1 MIQDLSLVSLIVAF
15 VGGIASFVSPCVLPL
30 VPIFLGHLSGVSIKD
45 GQLQGGRTTFLHSLG
60 FVIGF
65 SVPFIILGATVGV
78 LGGTAGGYGDLIARI
93 AGALLIAVGLY
104 MAGVFKLPVLR
115 TVLGPLTNWLDGI
128 YFRERRIHIGG
139 EDAPPSYWRST
150 IVGGAFGV
158 GWTPCITPLLGAI
171 LTLAFNEAG
180 NSLNAWSAAGQAT
193 ILLAFYTAGLSIPFL
208 ITGAALGQITPIFK
222 KVNRYLPAITVAS
235 GILMV
240 LIGLL
245 IFFNQ
250 LTKLNE
256 YFSFLESTP
265 PAVERP
271 LDASEGFTIYQSLGL
286 ADTPGGEAGAVP
298 GKLAPNFRFTS
309 DEGEEFS
316 LAELRGQP
324 VIVNFWATW
333 CGPCRAEMPDL
344 QRVHDTLGDELTLL
358 AVDLDETGEAV
369 TAFFDEIGLALNV
382 VIDDGRMV
390 ADQGYG
396 LFGVPSTYVIDAD
409 GVVVATKIG
418 PYANIEEINGDLEKI
433 GLHVDE

>member
-1 MIQDLSLVSLIVAF
+1 M
-15 VGGIASFVSPCVLPL
+15 
-30 VPIFLGHLSGVSIKD
+30 
-45 GQLQGGRTTFLHSLG
+45 
-60 FVIGF
+60 
-65 SVPFIILGATVGV
+65 
-78 LGGTAGGYGDLIARI
+78 
-93 AGALLIAVGLY
+93 
-104 MAGVFKLPVLR
+104 
-115 TVLGPLTNWLDGI
+115 
-128 YFRERRIHIGG
+128 
-139 EDAPPSYWRST
+139 
-150 IVGGAFGV
+150 
-158 GWTPCITPLLGAI
+158 
-171 LTLAFNEAG
+171 
-180 NSLNAWSAAGQAT
+180 
-193 ILLAFYTAGLSIPFL
+193 
-208 ITGAALGQITPIFK
+208 
-222 KVNRYLPAITVAS
+222 NRYLPAITVAS

-256 YFSFLESTP
+256 YFSFLESAP

-309 DEGEEFS
+309 DDGEEFS

-382 VIDDGRMV
+382 VIDDGRMI

-433 GLHVDE
+433 GLHVEE

>member
-1 MIQDLSLVSLIVAF
+1 MIEDLSLVALVVAF

-30 VPIFLGHLSGVSIKD
+30 VPIFLGHLSGVSVKD
-45 GQLQGGRTTFLHSLG
+45 GQIQGGRTTFFHSVG

-104 MAGVFKLPVLR
+104 MAGAFRLPIVR
-115 TVLGPLTNWLDGI
+115 NVLGPVNDWLDGI

-139 EDAPPSYWRST
+139 EDAPPSYWRSAL
-150 IVGGAFGV
+150 VGGAFGV

-180 NSLNAWSAAGQAT
+180 SSLNAWGAAGEAA

-208 ITGAALGQITPIFK
+208 ITGAALGQITPIFRK
-222 KVNRYLPAITVAS
+222 LNRYLPAITVAS

-240 LIGLL
+240 LIGVL

-256 YFSFLESTP
+256 YFSFLEP
-265 PAVERP
+265 GQAPVERP
-271 LDASEGFTIYQSLGL
+271 LDASDTFVIYQSLGL
-286 ADTPGGEAGAVP
+286 ADTPGGEAEAVT

-309 DEGEEFS
+309 DDGEEFS

-369 TAFFDEIGLALNV
+369 TAFFDELGLALNV
-382 VIDDGRMV
+382 VIDEGRMI

-396 LFGVPSTYVIDAD
+396 LFGVPSTYVIDAE
-409 GVVVATKIG
+409 GVIVATKIG
-418 PYANIEEINGDLEKI
+418 PYADLDEINGHLEEI
-433 GLHVDE
+433 GLHVEE

>member
-1 MIQDLSLVSLIVAF
+1 MIEDLSLVSLIVAF

-30 VPIFLGHLSGVSIKD
+30 VPIFLGHLSGVSVKD
-45 GQLQGGRTTFLHSLG
+45 GQIQGGRTTFFHSVG

-65 SVPFIILGATVGV
+65 SIPFIILGATVGV

-93 AGALLIAVGLY
+93 AGALLMAVGLY
-104 MAGVFKLPVLR
+104 MAGAFRLPIVR
-115 TVLGPLTNWLDGI
+115 NVLGPVNDWLDGI
-128 YFRERRIHIGG
+128 YFRERRIHVGG
-139 EDAPPSYWRST
+139 EDAPPSYWRSAL
-150 IVGGAFGV
+150 VGGAFGV

-180 NSLNAWSAAGQAT
+180 SSINAWGAAGEAA

-208 ITGAALGQITPIFK
+208 VTGAALGQITPIFRK
-222 KVNRYLPAITVAS
+222 LNRYLPAITVAS

-240 LIGLL
+240 LIGVLV
-245 IFFNQ
+245 FFNQ
-250 LTKLNE
+250 LAKLND
-256 YFSFLESTP
+256 YFSFLERSP
-265 PAVERP
+265 DAVERP
-271 LDASEGFTIYQSLGL
+271 LDASDTFVIYQSLGL
-286 ADTPGGEAGAVP
+286 ADTPGDDAEAVR

-309 DEGEEFS
+309 DDGEEFS

-358 AVDLDETGEAV
+358 AVDLDETPEAV
-369 TAFFDEIGLALNV
+369 TAFFDELGLALNV
-382 VIDDGRMV
+382 VIDERRTI

-409 GVVVATKIG
+409 GVIVATKIG
-418 PYANIEEINGDLEKI
+418 PYADLEEINGHLEEL
-433 GLHVDE
+433 GLHVEE